1 MNTKRRSPANRL
13 ESGQTL
19 CDFAPTRRAA
29 SLLEAIAQ
37 RPNHAPSPYQWP
49 RVPRLRAACRCPR
62 ARQKSRAP
70 SDFPPG
76 CMCQHHRENAARQHP
91 GPASGQLSTMC
102 NCIHE
107 RKYPID
113 GQIQTEHQPDRR
125 WVVARPDCQNRARH
139 KRGYCRHKRPPEAG
153 ACRAPSVMI
162 KPTAPLKKKRQPS
175 NIVTTT
181 AANPGITIA
190 ATPRNK
196 SKLPSIG
203 SSVRARARDS
213 CNSCAVDA
221 PVVLD
226 SFIRYAP

>member
-1 MNTKRRSPANRL
+1 MY
-13 ESGQTL
+13 
-19 CDFAPTRRAA
+19 AA
-29 SLLEAIAQ
+29 SIIVKMPLASIQAQ
-37 RPNHAPSPYQWP
+37 RPGNCRRCAIAYMSENIPSTAKY
-49 RVPRLRAACRCPR
+49 R
-62 ARQKSRAP
+62 P
-70 SDFPPG
+70 ST
-76 CMCQHHRENAARQHP
+76 
-91 GPASGQLSTMC
+91 SL
-102 NCIHE
+102 
-107 RKYPID
+107 ID
-113 GQIQTEHQPDRR
+113 VGSWLGQIVKTVPATSAAIADTSDHQKP
-125 WVVARPDCQNRARH
+125 
-139 KRGYCRHKRPPEAG
+139 G